1 MVTLSTSSLFVQGN
15 PPWHLQGKT
24 KSDIE
29 KKKTQFR
36 QDFYQVLLNILLRQS
51 HVFHLGLGIW
61 DQSSLMV
68 SQIMLCSTGQIHWKQ
83 RGRKCERAFPQH
95 RRGDHSTRPGA
106 YTVCCSVINIAD
118 RDWTHKADMALN
130 YMTVHWQTSKL
141 TLKVLPL
148 VNIISEPPIV

>member
-29 KKKTQFR
+29 KTPYR
-36 QDFYQVLLNILLRQS
+36 QIFTRYFLISFWGNPMFSIWDLAF
-51 HVFHLGLGIW
+51 GI

-83 RGRKCERAFPQH
+83 RGRKCERAFPQQH